1 MTTTQFRALQIAL
14 KRAKEAH
21 NDLQSQIDEMKP
33 ITAMGESVMSNI
45 DIVNNSQVL
54 NKEIQ
59 DANTQVSSETDL
71 TKGQQ

>member
-21 NDLQSQIDEMKP
+21 NDLQSQIDKIQP
-33 ITAMGESVMSNI
+33 VTDMGASVMSNI
-45 DIVNNSQVL
+45 AVVSNSQVL

-71 TKGQQ
+71 TKGQ